1 MDSSREASTQL
12 LESSQFSS
20 LEMVAGAALLKFVSY
35 TQRSVAPL
43 VSQPSKFSPQTH
55 MAIDSN
61 TRRTLELTNPL
72 MGADKKATL
81 FGVMNNTST
90 ASGQRLLYSRLCAP
104 SAEVDVIQKRL
115 DSVEFFY
122 MNRPLA
128 EELQKT
134 LKSCPD
140 IERKMQRVATRAASL
155 SDLRSIHSAIV
166 LYKNIISLL
175 YDTYFNGDLHT
186 IDELL
191 MKDFSL
197 LDGLYK
203 ELDTA
208 VGQLVSDYSVMEGY
222 SNTVDE
228 ISDKLNN
235 NTREVDEL
243 KHLYRYLLVG
253 HVFGGVHVFMGR
265 TGSKSCSYGKASPP
279 RLKAAC
285 ALIG

>member
-1 MDSSREASTQL
+1 M
-12 LESSQFSS
+12 FI
-20 LEMVAGAALLKFVSY
+20 LK
-35 TQRSVAPL
+35 
-43 VSQPSKFSPQTH
+43 
-55 MAIDSN
+55 
-61 TRRTLELTNPL
+61 
-72 MGADKKATL
+72 
-81 FGVMNNTST
+81 
-90 ASGQRLLYSRLCAP
+90 
-104 SAEVDVIQKRL
+104 
-115 DSVEFFY
+115 
-122 MNRPLA
+122 
-128 EELQKT
+128 
-134 LKSCPD
+134 
-140 IERKMQRVATRAASL
+140 VATRAASL

-235 NTREVDEL
+235 NTREVNEL
-243 KHLYRYLLVG
+243 KDLYRYLLVG
-253 HVFGGVHVFMGR
+253 HVFWGVHVFIGR
-265 TGSKSCSYGKASPP
+265 TGSKSCSYNMKG
-279 RLKAAC
+279 
-285 ALIG
+285 LIFG

>member
-1 MDSSREASTQL
+1 MVNENDSLTLYMLYYKQILMAEEHLEDSRVQHNHKTGIHIKRSPLERVRDYHLTLVPSDWFNMDSSREASTQL

-140 IERKMQRVATRAASL
+140 IERKMQRVRGLNIFFSYFL
-155 SDLRSIHSAIV
+155 S
-166 LYKNIISLL
+166 
-175 YDTYFNGDLHT
+175 
-186 IDELL
+186 
-191 MKDFSL
+191 
-197 LDGLYK
+197 
-203 ELDTA
+203 
-208 VGQLVSDYSVMEGY
+208 
-222 SNTVDE
+222 
-228 ISDKLNN
+228 
-235 NTREVDEL
+235 
-243 KHLYRYLLVG
+243 
-253 HVFGGVHVFMGR
+253 
-265 TGSKSCSYGKASPP
+265 
-279 RLKAAC
+279 
-285 ALIG
+285 